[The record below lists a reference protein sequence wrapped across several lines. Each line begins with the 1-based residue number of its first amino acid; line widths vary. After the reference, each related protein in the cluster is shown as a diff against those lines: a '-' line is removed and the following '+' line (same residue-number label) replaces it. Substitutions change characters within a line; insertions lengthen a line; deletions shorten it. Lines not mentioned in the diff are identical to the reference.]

1 MTGRVITIAQ
11 QKGGAGKT
19 SLAVHLAVA
28 WAAEG
33 RSVALID
40 IDPQESL
47 TQWWRQRLEGGRG
60 ANLRL
65 SVKTLA
71 GWRAASEV
79 DRLRREVDLV
89 VIDSP
94 PHAETAA
101 RVGVRSADLVLIPVQ
116 LSPMDVWATR
126 PTIDMATRERVP
138 VLVVA
143 NRVPPRGRLPEE
155 MRAELERDRLPMAA
169 AQLGNRT
176 AFAASLADGLGVTE
190 AEPSGTAAA
199 EILALAAEVLA
210 TATLRRR

>member
-1 MTGRVITIAQ
+1 MSGRVITIAQ

-19 SLAVHLAVA
+19 SLAAHLAVA

-33 RSVALID
+33 RTVALLD

-47 TQWWRQRLEGGRG
+47 TEWWRRRLESKG
-60 ANLRL
+60 AGRL
-65 SVKTLA
+65 SLRTVA
-71 GWRAASEV
+71 GWRAASDV
-79 DRLRREVDLV
+79 DRLRREADIVL
-89 VIDSP
+89 IDSP

-143 NRVPPRGRLPEE
+143 NRVPPRGRLPDE
-155 MRAELERDRLPMAA
+155 MRAELERDRLPMAN

-176 AFAASLADGLGVTE
+176 MFAASLSEGLGVTE
-190 AEPSGTAAA
+190 AAPSSPAAH
-199 EILALAAEVLA
+199 EIKALAAEVLA
-210 TATLRRR
+210 HASPRRR

>member
-1 MTGRVITIAQ
+1 MSGRVITIAQ

-19 SLAVHLAVA
+19 SLAAHLAVA

-33 RSVALID
+33 RTVALLD

-47 TQWWRQRLEGGRG
+47 TEWWRRRLESKG
-60 ANLRL
+60 AGRL
-65 SVKTLA
+65 SLKTVA
-71 GWRAASEV
+71 GWRAASDV
-79 DRLRREVDLV
+79 DRLRREADIV

-143 NRVPPRGRLPEE
+143 NRVPPRGRLPDE
-155 MRAELERDRLPMAA
+155 MRAELERDRLPMAS

-176 AFAASLADGLGVTE
+176 LFAASLSEGLGVTE
-190 AEPSGTAAA
+190 AAPSSPAAQ
-199 EILALAAEVLA
+199 EITALAAEVLA
-210 TATLRRR
+210 HASPRRR